1 MELIQPK
8 LIIIYAA
15 VKAAAVAAEAA
26 AAAAAASAAS
36 AASAAVAAAAAESGI
51 CRVSF
56 RQSPNY
62 RLARTLFLFV

>member
-26 AAAAAASAAS
+26 AAAA